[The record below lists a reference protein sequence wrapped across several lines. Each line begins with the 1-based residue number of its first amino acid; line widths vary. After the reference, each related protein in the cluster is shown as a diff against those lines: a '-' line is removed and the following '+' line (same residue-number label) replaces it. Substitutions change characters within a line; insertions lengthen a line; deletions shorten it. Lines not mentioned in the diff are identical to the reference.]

1 MIKYLDEKYQ
11 MGGKS
16 YLTYNAELQSIIL
29 GKLRQELKQVVTST
43 GRTKENKH
51 ILACFFSVC
60 FLHFYLVQARLG
72 NIVTS
77 GGLGQ
82 LIIKSVSHSYFHRLT

>member
-1 MIKYLDEKYQ
+1 

-43 GRTKENKH
+43 GRSKENKH
-51 ILACFFSVC
+51 ILAC

-82 LIIKSVSHSYFHRLT
+82 LIIKSVSHRYFHRLT

>member
-1 MIKYLDEKYQ
+1 
-11 MGGKS
+11 MGGKG
-16 YLTYNAELQSIIL
+16 YLTYNAELQSIVL
-29 GKLRQELKQVVTST
+29 GKLRQELKQLVTST
-43 GRTKENKH
+43 DKSKENKH
-51 ILACFFSVC
+51 ILACLFSVC

-82 LIIKSVSHSYFHRLT
+82 LIIKLVSHRYVYRPT

>member
-1 MIKYLDEKYQ
+1 M
-11 MGGKS
+11 
-16 YLTYNAELQSIIL
+16 TYNAELQSIIL
-29 GKLRQELKQVVTST
+29 GKLRQELKQLVTST
-43 GRTKENKH
+43 DKSKENKH

-82 LIIKSVSHSYFHRLT
+82 LIIKLLSHRYVYKPT